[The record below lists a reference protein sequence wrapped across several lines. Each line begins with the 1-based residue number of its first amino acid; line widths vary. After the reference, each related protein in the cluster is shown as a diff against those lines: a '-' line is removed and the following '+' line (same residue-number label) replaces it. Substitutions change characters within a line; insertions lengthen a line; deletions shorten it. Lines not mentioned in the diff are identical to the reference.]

1 MDDDFFEWWSWY
13 LTDEEMRLEEEERRK
28 QLDAL
33 LSPTPM
39 DDYEAAKKKWEDNSN
54 VDRFIKETREFLD
67 KLDKEKQAE
76 CLRGGTGRCV

>member
-13 LTDEEMRLEEEERRK
+13 LTDEEMRLEEEERKK

-33 LSPTPM
+33 LTPTPM

-67 KLDKEKQAE
+67 KLDKEK
-76 CLRGGTGRCV
+76 

>member
-1 MDDDFFEWWSWY
+1 MGDDFFEWWSWY
-13 LTDEEMRLEEEERRK
+13 LTDEEMRLEEEARKK

-67 KLDKEKQAE
+67 KLDKEK
-76 CLRGGTGRCV
+76 

>member
-1 MDDDFFEWWSWY
+1 MKMDDDLFEWWSWY
-13 LTDEEMRLEEEERRK
+13 LTDEEMRLEEEARKK
-28 QLDAL
+28 QLDDL

-67 KLDKEKQAE
+67 KLDKEK
-76 CLRGGTGRCV
+76 

>member
-13 LTDEEMRLEEEERRK
+13 LTDEEMRLEEEERKK

-67 KLDKEKQAE
+67 KLDKEK
-76 CLRGGTGRCV
+76 

>member
-1 MDDDFFEWWSWY
+1 MDDDFYEWWGWY
-13 LTDEEMRLEEEERRK
+13 LTDEEMRLEEEARKK

-67 KLDKEKQAE
+67 KLDKEK
-76 CLRGGTGRCV
+76 

>member
-1 MDDDFFEWWSWY
+1 MDDDFYEWLGWY
-13 LTDEEMRLEEEERRK
+13 LTDEEMRLEEEERKK

-33 LSPTPM
+33 LSPTPK

-67 KLDKEKQAE
+67 KLDKEK
-76 CLRGGTGRCV
+76 

>member
-1 MDDDFFEWWSWY
+1 MDDDFFEWWGWY
-13 LTDEEMRLEEEERRK
+13 LTDEEMRLEEEARKK

-67 KLDKEKQAE
+67 KLDKGK
-76 CLRGGTGRCV
+76 

>member
-13 LTDEEMRLEEEERRK
+13 LTDEEMRREEEERRK

-33 LSPTPM
+33 LSPTPK
-39 DDYEAAKKKWEDNSN
+39 DDYEAAKKKWKDNSN

-67 KLDKEKQAE
+67 KLDKEK
-76 CLRGGTGRCV
+76 

>member
-13 LTDEEMRLEEEERRK
+13 LTDEEMRLEEEERKK

-39 DDYEAAKKKWEDNSN
+39 DDYEAAKKRWEDNSN

-67 KLDKEKQAE
+67 KLDKEK
-76 CLRGGTGRCV
+76 

>member
-1 MDDDFFEWWSWY
+1 MDDDFYEWWGWY
-13 LTDEEMRLEEEERRK
+13 LTDEEMRLEEEARK
-28 QLDAL
+28 KRLDDL

-67 KLDKEKQAE
+67 KLDKEK
-76 CLRGGTGRCV
+76 

>member
-1 MDDDFFEWWSWY
+1 MGDDFFEWWSWY
-13 LTDEEMRLEEEERRK
+13 LTDEEMRLEEEERKK

-33 LSPTPM
+33 LSPTPK

-67 KLDKEKQAE
+67 KLDKEK
-76 CLRGGTGRCV
+76 

>member
-13 LTDEEMRLEEEERRK
+13 LTDEEMRLEEEARKK

-33 LSPTPM
+33 LPPTPM

-67 KLDKEKQAE
+67 KLDKEK
-76 CLRGGTGRCV
+76 

>member
-1 MDDDFFEWWSWY
+1 MDDDFFEWWNWY
-13 LTDEEMRLEEEERRK
+13 LTDEEMRLEEEARKK

-33 LSPTPM
+33 LSPTPR

-67 KLDKEKQAE
+67 KLDKEK
-76 CLRGGTGRCV
+76 

>member
-1 MDDDFFEWWSWY
+1 MDDDFYEWWGWY
-13 LTDEEMRLEEEERRK
+13 LTDEEMRLEEETRKK

-67 KLDKEKQAE
+67 KLDKEK
-76 CLRGGTGRCV
+76 

>member
-13 LTDEEMRLEEEERRK
+13 LTDEEMRLEEEERKK

-39 DDYEAAKKKWEDNSN
+39 DDYEAAKKKWGDNSN

-67 KLDKEKQAE
+67 KLDKEK
-76 CLRGGTGRCV
+76 

>member
-1 MDDDFFEWWSWY
+1 MDDDFYEWWGWY
-13 LTDEEMRLEEEERRK
+13 LTDEEIRLEEEERKK

-67 KLDKEKQAE
+67 KLDKEK
-76 CLRGGTGRCV
+76 

>member
-13 LTDEEMRLEEEERRK
+13 LTDEEMRREEEARRK
-28 QLDAL
+28 RLDDL
-33 LSPTPM
+33 LFPTPR

-67 KLDKEKQAE
+67 KLDKEK
-76 CLRGGTGRCV
+76 

>member
-1 MDDDFFEWWSWY
+1 MNDDFFEWWSWY

-67 KLDKEKQAE
+67 KLDKEK
-76 CLRGGTGRCV
+76 

>member
-1 MDDDFFEWWSWY
+1 MDDDFYEWWGWY
-13 LTDEEMRLEEEERRK
+13 LTDEEMRLEEEERKK

-33 LSPTPM
+33 LSPTPK

-67 KLDKEKQAE
+67 KLDKEK
-76 CLRGGTGRCV
+76 

>member
-1 MDDDFFEWWSWY
+1 MDDDFYEWWGWY
-13 LTDEEMRLEEEERRK
+13 LTDEEMRLEEEARRK

-39 DDYEAAKKKWEDNSN
+39 EDYEAAKKKWEDNSN

-67 KLDKEKQAE
+67 KLDKEK
-76 CLRGGTGRCV
+76 

>member
-1 MDDDFFEWWSWY
+1 MDDDFYEWWGWY
-13 LTDEEMRLEEEERRK
+13 LTDEEMRREEEARKK
-28 QLDAL
+28 QLDVL

-67 KLDKEKQAE
+67 KLDKEK
-76 CLRGGTGRCV
+76 

>member
-13 LTDEEMRLEEEERRK
+13 LTDEEMRLEEEARRK

-67 KLDKEKQAE
+67 KLDKEK
-76 CLRGGTGRCV
+76 

>member
-13 LTDEEMRLEEEERRK
+13 LTDEEMRLEEEERKK

-33 LSPTPM
+33 LSPTPK

-67 KLDKEKQAE
+67 KLDKEK
-76 CLRGGTGRCV
+76 

>member
-13 LTDEEMRLEEEERRK
+13 LTDEEMRLEEEERKK

-39 DDYEAAKKKWEDNSN
+39 DDYEVAKKKWEDNSN

-67 KLDKEKQAE
+67 KLDKEK
-76 CLRGGTGRCV
+76 

>member
-13 LTDEEMRLEEEERRK
+13 FTDEEMRLEEEARRK

-67 KLDKEKQAE
+67 KLDKEK
-76 CLRGGTGRCV
+76 

>member
-1 MDDDFFEWWSWY
+1 MNDDFFEWWSWY
-13 LTDEEMRLEEEERRK
+13 LTDEEMRLEEEARKK
-28 QLDAL
+28 QLDDL

-67 KLDKEKQAE
+67 KLDKEK
-76 CLRGGTGRCV
+76 

>member
-33 LSPTPM
+33 LSPTPR

-67 KLDKEKQAE
+67 KLDKEK
-76 CLRGGTGRCV
+76 

>member
-1 MDDDFFEWWSWY
+1 MDDDFFEWWGWY

-39 DDYEAAKKKWEDNSN
+39 DDYEAAKKKWEDSSN

-67 KLDKEKQAE
+67 KLDKEK
-76 CLRGGTGRCV
+76 

>member
-1 MDDDFFEWWSWY
+1 MDDDLFEWWSWY
-13 LTDEEMRLEEEERRK
+13 LTDEEMRREEEERKK

-33 LSPTPM
+33 LSPTPK

-67 KLDKEKQAE
+67 KLDKEK
-76 CLRGGTGRCV
+76 

>member
-1 MDDDFFEWWSWY
+1 MGDDFFEWWSWY
-13 LTDEEMRLEEEERRK
+13 LTDEEMRLEEEERKK

-67 KLDKEKQAE
+67 KLDKEK
-76 CLRGGTGRCV
+76 

>member
-13 LTDEEMRLEEEERRK
+13 LTGEEMRLEEEERRK

-67 KLDKEKQAE
+67 KLDKEK
-76 CLRGGTGRCV
+76 

>member
-13 LTDEEMRLEEEERRK
+13 LTDEEMRLEEEERKK

-39 DDYEAAKKKWEDNSN
+39 DDYEVAKKKWEDNSN
-54 VDRFIKETREFLD
+54 FDRFIKETREFLD
-67 KLDKEKQAE
+67 KLDKEK
-76 CLRGGTGRCV
+76 

>member
-1 MDDDFFEWWSWY
+1 MDDDFYEWWGWY
-13 LTDEEMRLEEEERRK
+13 LTDEEMRLEEEERKK

-39 DDYEAAKKKWEDNSN
+39 DDYEVVKKKWEDNSN

-67 KLDKEKQAE
+67 KLDKEK
-76 CLRGGTGRCV
+76 